1 LTRDEAQGWLANT
14 LMEKVR
20 NDRYPSATQ
29 LAIIEEVLPRAMVPD
44 YLEVLMAKAAEDNVP
59 SVPLLQRIM
68 RVAQTL
74 PNTEPS
80 GKDGADEIGTTR

>member
-1 LTRDEAQGWLANT
+1 MTRDEARGWLAQT

-44 YLEVLMAKAAEDNVP
+44 YLQVLIDKAAQDNIP
-59 SVPLLQRIM
+59 SVPLLRRIS
-68 RVAQTL
+68 RIADSL
-74 PNTEPS
+74 PATERR
-80 GKDGADEIGTTR
+80 G